1 MMTMNLA
8 NVTTCNVIDY
18 EVSNSAG
25 YNIVAN
31 CPVVRMNT
39 STLKSV
45 P

>member
-1 MMTMNLA
+1 MKMNLA

-25 YNIVAN
+25 YVTVVN